1 MQLYRILS
9 VLLFP
14 FIEIYLFWR
23 VYKKKEDKMRLRERF
38 GKPTQPRPQGDL
50 IWIHAVSVG
59 ETNSA
64 LIFVDEL
71 FKKFPQSAV
80 LFTTTTLTSASIIQ
94 SKISSFKGKVIHQFL
109 PIDSLFCVRDFLQYW
124 QPSKVF
130 FIESEIW
137 PNLIFEAR
145 ALGAK
150 IFLIN
155 ARMSEKSTRHWLHA
169 KSFGLK
175 IFDQF
180 DAIFA
185 QSKEDQ
191 KRFTNLTENEV
202 FCYGNLKS
210 QARDLVFNE
219 DEIALLKNQIGDRKF
234 WLAVS
239 THKGEE
245 EIILKTHRN
254 LKGYFPDI
262 LTILIP
268 RHPNRCEEIKSLFD
282 GIKFAQR
289 SKNQKI
295 TDTTE
300 IYLADT
306 LGELGNFYQLADF
319 VFLGGSLLPIG
330 GHNPFEP
337 IKSKCAVISGPHVF
351 NFQEIYEH
359 LKAHKACVFV
369 NAAEDLTRR
378 IADFLS
384 DPNKPKALAAL
395 GLETILESENIAE
408 KIVKQIEV

>member
-1 MQLYRILS
+1 MQLYRVLS

-23 VYKKKEDKMRLRERF
+23 VYKKKEDRFRLRERF
-38 GKPTQPRPQGDL
+38 GKPTQPRPKGDL

-71 FKKFPQSAV
+71 LKKFPQNTI

-124 QPSKVF
+124 WPKKVF
-130 FIESEIW
+130 FVESEIW

-145 ALGAK
+145 AMGAK

-155 ARMSEKSTRHWLHA
+155 ARMSEKSTKNWIHA
-169 KSFGLK
+169 KDFGLK

-191 KRFTNLTENEV
+191 KRFSSLTENEV

-210 QARDLVFNE
+210 QARDLIFNE
-219 DEIALLKNQIGDRKF
+219 EEIALLKNQIGDRKF
-234 WLAVS
+234 WLASS

-245 EIILKTHRN
+245 EIILKTHQN
-254 LKGYFPDI
+254 L
-262 LTILIP
+262 
-268 RHPNRCEEIKSLFD
+268 N
-282 GIKFAQR
+282 
-289 SKNQKI
+289 
-295 TDTTE
+295 TD
-300 IYLADT
+300 
-306 LGELGNFYQLADF
+306 
-319 VFLGGSLLPIG
+319 
-330 GHNPFEP
+330 
-337 IKSKCAVISGPHVF
+337 
-351 NFQEIYEH
+351 
-359 LKAHKACVFV
+359 V
-369 NAAEDLTRR
+369 N
-378 IADFLS
+378 
-384 DPNKPKALAAL
+384 
-395 GLETILESENIAE
+395 
-408 KIVKQIEV
+408 